1 MGVYVDMNKE
11 KKEEATTENT
21 EVGITKKE
29 AKAQLK
35 SRIQLEANK
44 TKKALDP
51 LRERVLELVQDY
63 EANTNF
69 EHARRMSRLLNN
81 IIIAS
86 EICIQEAEKDLSRIS
101 VGERACQP
109 SALRQR
115 LCDYFWDN

>member
-1 MGVYVDMNKE
+1 MD
-11 KKEEATTENT
+11 KKKKAAAQEDKKVAGTTKREAT
-21 EVGITKKE
+21 
-29 AKAQLK
+29 AQLK
-35 SRIQLEANK
+35 NRIQLEANK

-69 EHARRMSRLLNN
+69 EHARRMNRLLNN
-81 IIIAS
+81 VIIAS

-101 VGERACQP
+101 IGERACQP

-115 LCDYFWDN
+115 LSDFFWDN